1 MSESMVH
8 PSIVGGPCAWLA
20 RDQRELSDWEYRLS
34 TSEAAELVDTARRI
48 NRSVTQ
54 PVRWSDLT
62 VEDFPL
68 PAVAATLRSILRELF
83 EGRGFAL
90 IRGVPVDELSVP
102 EAELLLWGI
111 GLNMGTP
118 IPQNAA
124 GDLVVHVRDQGR
136 RFSDPSVRAY
146 ETSEALEYHTDSGD
160 IAGLLCLQ
168 PAKRGGVSTI
178 ASSTAIHDEMVRRR
192 PDLAQ
197 LLYEPWTRVTLLGG
211 EILHKPICERL
222 DDRVYFGYG
231 RMYLERAS
239 AQRPEIPPLTA
250 DQIAALDLFD
260 ELANHPDFRLD
271 MDFSPGDVQFL
282 NNYTILHAR
291 TEYEDWPEPERKR
304 DLCRLWI
311 VRKDLQL
318 PGSFQAH
325 GIVSRSVAF
334 EPRTKASPVSN

>member
-1 MSESMVH
+1 MSEGTAF

-34 TSEAAELVDTARRI
+34 RSETDELVDTTRRLD
-48 NRSVTQ
+48 RAASR
-54 PVRWSDLT
+54 PVGFADLT

-68 PAVAATLRSILRELF
+68 PVAGAALRWALQELF

-90 IRGVPVDELSVP
+90 IRGVPVDELSVR

-111 GLNMGTP
+111 GLNMGIP

-136 RFSDPSVRAY
+136 RFSDPTVRAY

-160 IAGLLCLQ
+160 IAGLLCLK

-192 PDLAQ
+192 PDLAR
-197 LLYEPWTRVTLLGG
+197 LLYEPWSRVTLLGR
-211 EILHKPICERL
+211 EVLHRPICERL
-222 DDRVYFGYG
+222 GDRVYFGYG

-239 AQRPEIPPLTA
+239 QESDEIPPLTP
-250 DQIAALDLFD
+250 DQISALDMFD
-260 ELANHPDFRLD
+260 ELANHADFRLD
-271 MDFSPGDVQFL
+271 MDFSPGDIQFL

-304 DLCRLWI
+304 DQCRLWI
-311 VRKDLQL
+311 VREDLRL
-318 PGSFQAH
+318 PPSFQAH
-325 GIVSRSVAF
+325 GIVSRAVALRARDGA
-334 EPRTKASPVSN
+334 PLVSN